1 MTHWKTYNKQLVK
14 RGEILVSKDL
24 FEDKPKEAKRKPGRP
39 KVYPD
44 TFIIF
49 ALIINYLMRLTYRE
63 LQGFLTSFFNNMN
76 VKVPNFRTF
85 RYQMALPIVEDV
97 ERKARE
103 RGKKLEKVLADKGY
117 DTHEIFNRLKEKGI
131 CAGIIPRKGSKVRGD
146 SARDDAVRKT
156 RCLGINK
163 YKQEIGYGKE
173 YVESRK
179 WETIKAEIVL
189 KLFIVS
195 SFMRGDYGSL
205 YCLRK

>member
-1 MTHWKTYNKQLVK
+1 MWL
-14 RGEILVSKDL
+14 L
-24 FEDKPKEAKRKPGRP
+24 
-39 KVYPD
+39 
-44 TFIIF
+44 
-49 ALIINYLMRLTYRE
+49 
-63 LQGFLTSFFNNMN
+63 
-76 VKVPNFRTF
+76 
-85 RYQMALPIVEDV
+85 VEDV

-103 RGKKLEKVLADKGY
+103 KGKKLEKVLADKGY

-146 SARDDAVRKT
+146 NARDDAVKKI

-163 YKQEIGYGKE
+163 YKQEIGYGKRSIVESFFSVFKPRFGE
-173 YVESRK
+173 YVQSRK